1 MQRDINTNEIKKQI
15 EDNQFRRYV
24 LSVTAGQES
33 LVIENLQE
41 RVNKQG
47 LNEDVVDFLSPMVSE
62 ASMKKG
68 EKVVRQK
75 KLYPGYVFFK
85 SKMNDKIWYVVR
97 NTPGVRLIV
106 GAETKPIPLTD
117 AEYQQ
122 MMSQI
127 AQAQERAE
135 LVVPFQVDELV
146 RIKDGEFKNLTGK
159 IKDLNPEES
168 ASVILVLKIFKKRFI
183 ISAGFPLPS
192 LAFFCLSRVA
202 LRSLVTSFR
211 KSALSFLTSASSQSK
226 PFWL

>member
-47 LNEDVVDFLSPMVSE
+47 LNEEVVDFLSPMVSE

-168 ASVILVLKIFKKRFI
+168 IAVVNVEVLGRLTPVTIAMDKIELVN
-183 ISAGFPLPS
+183 
-192 LAFFCLSRVA
+192 
-202 LRSLVTSFR
+202 
-211 KSALSFLTSASSQSK
+211 
-226 PFWL
+226 